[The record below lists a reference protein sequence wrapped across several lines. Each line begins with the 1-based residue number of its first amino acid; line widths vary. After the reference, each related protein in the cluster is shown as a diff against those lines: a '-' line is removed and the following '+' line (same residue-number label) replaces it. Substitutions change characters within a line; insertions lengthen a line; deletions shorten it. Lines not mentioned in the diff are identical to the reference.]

1 MDNQTKNLVKIVLF
15 LTGIF
20 MFTAII
26 NNLSGGGNSQGV
38 QNIRIVP
45 SYPSNNG
52 TVGSRTAG
60 KPF

>member
-1 MDNQTKNLVKIVLF
+1 MDKQTNNLIKIVLG

-20 MFTAII
+20 ILTAIF
-26 NNLSGGGNSQGV
+26 NNVSGVGNSQGV